1 MRTYDLISLSRLT
14 IVYFLSIDKEAEVMP
29 ILLIHFLYVI
39 VFIKFRHIH
48 YTVTASFFKTKT
60 PRCINMAM
68 FDSNVKGILK
78 VQFLGER
85 IIRAISSPFCSLPVF
100 IVKRKLNKI
109 VSAHEEIT
117 ERKFA
122 RKDSPRYKLKLDV
135 SCNRVRLSAVNGKY
149 N

>member
-1 MRTYDLISLSRLT
+1 
-14 IVYFLSIDKEAEVMP
+14 
-29 ILLIHFLYVI
+29 
-39 VFIKFRHIH
+39 
-48 YTVTASFFKTKT
+48 
-60 PRCINMAM
+60 MAM

-135 SCNRVRLSAVNGKY
+135 SCFRV
-149 N
+149 